1 MQHTA
6 SKISCFL
13 FIHNSH
19 VLDGM
24 PGCHVLSQRLTD
36 TLSERGREKREV
48 GWSAEKWA
56 SFHLCHPHQTSA
68 SLQLFEAS
76 LIPAFRIKPVKKR
89 MKSDRATEGDI
100 LGENGAPLKMCWEFF
115 VCTDPQ
121 CSIWGETSF
130 FFRSGGWLYRICMNR
145 RRTLWSRGCKWNW
158 SFFENPNW
166 APRDIVLALYVTGRE
181 SCFVTVSVIGSQRS
195 RVIFCHRDHWHNPPF
210 VESLCAVCIMA
221 GWIDYW

>member
-1 MQHTA
+1 MGSHFSDLPASLAHDVFHYYLSQAIGGLISWRLMQHAA

-76 LIPAFRIKPVKKR
+76 LIPAFRIKPMKK
-89 MKSDRATEGDI
+89 G
-100 LGENGAPLKMCWEFF
+100 
-115 VCTDPQ
+115 
-121 CSIWGETSF
+121 
-130 FFRSGGWLYRICMNR
+130 
-145 RRTLWSRGCKWNW
+145 
-158 SFFENPNW
+158 
-166 APRDIVLALYVTGRE
+166 
-181 SCFVTVSVIGSQRS
+181 
-195 RVIFCHRDHWHNPPF
+195 
-210 VESLCAVCIMA
+210 
-221 GWIDYW
+221 